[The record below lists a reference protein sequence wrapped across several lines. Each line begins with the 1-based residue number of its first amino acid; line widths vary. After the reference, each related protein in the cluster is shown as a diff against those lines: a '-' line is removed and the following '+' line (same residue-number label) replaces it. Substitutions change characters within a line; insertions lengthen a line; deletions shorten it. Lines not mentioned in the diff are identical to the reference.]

1 MKGAGTSVEKP
12 SHKLH
17 VGAALAGGRRTRNP
31 ELGSNRA
38 GNRVPQMRLLL
49 PRPCI
54 ALELPPSYAAL
65 GHGRVLRIHFTKK
78 EAAGAQASAWLR
90 FGPAEQA
97 FSFFWPNHGKENPA
111 GSPFAEGAVTGYFRR
126 NRFGLAAY
134 AATEYGLFMA
144 RGRKAKKLR
153 AIMRRR
159 LETREFSRR

>member
-1 MKGAGTSVEKP
+1 MWARVCRWKEDAQSEARIEPRRQQGSPNAPASTPPLHSAGASAILRCTCPWQGFA
-12 SHKLH
+12 H
-17 VGAALAGGRRTRNP
+17 AL
-31 ELGSNRA
+31 
-38 GNRVPQMRLLL
+38 
-49 PRPCI
+49 
-54 ALELPPSYAAL
+54 Y
-65 GHGRVLRIHFTKK
+65 KK

-97 FSFFWPNHGKENPA
+97 VSFFWPNHGKENPA
-111 GSPFAEGAVTGYFRR
+111 GSPFEEGAVTGYFRR